1 MSDFTLS
8 PALAT
13 TLFVIAVLA
22 GHRFRRVWKEEGP
35 RSHLWL
41 TGLVAGICLLTVALI
56 PLNA

>member
-1 MSDFTLS
+1 MSEFTLS

-13 TLFVIAVLA
+13 IIFVIAILA

-41 TGLVAGICLLTVALI
+41 TGLIAGICLLIVALI
-56 PLNA
+56 PLNV